1 MQITKEKIQQFLS
14 GGCTAAEA
22 DEIAAWLRNN
32 PEVLNSYLEQD
43 WQTVSDEGQLSPD
56 ESKAMYQQLLQQ
68 LSLKKSSIFTIKKM
82 GLVAAASLLCLVVVT
97 LYNVS
102 KQPATKVAEITTTI
116 APATTA
122 PTWTVCE
129 NNGPKK
135 KKITLPDGSIAV
147 LSGNSRISYQQPF
160 PANKRDINMNGQVYF
175 SVHKD
180 QSKPFTVYAGNTA
193 TTALGTAFR
202 IHMQQKEI
210 TIQLFNGKVRIQPL
224 PGTTKGWDSTLY
236 LMPGEQLQYNI
247 SKSSTTI
254 STFIKNTAHEEILP
268 TTTLSFNNEPIDKV
282 FDKLSAKY
290 KVTILYNKKEING
303 ISFTGSVMEKDSLPM
318 ILHIIGKMNGL
329 ETDQQNNAFIIKKTA
344 VPK

>member
-1 MQITKEKIQQFLS
+1 MQVTKEKIQQFLG

-22 DEIAAWLRNN
+22 EEIAAWLKKH
-32 PEVLNSYLEQD
+32 PEVLNGYLEQD
-43 WQTVSDEGQLSPD
+43 WHTAADEGQLSQE

-82 GLVAAASLLCLVVVT
+82 GLVAAASLLCLVVAT
-97 LYNVS
+97 FYNAH
-102 KQPATKVAEITTTI
+102 KQPATTVTQTTAAIIPAAT
-116 APATTA
+116 ATT
-122 PTWTVCE
+122 WVVCE
-129 NNGPKK
+129 NNGVQK
-135 KKITLPDGSIAV
+135 KKINLPDGSIAV

-160 PANKRDINMNGQVYF
+160 PAHKRDIHMNGQVYF

-202 IHMQQKEI
+202 IHMQQKNI
-210 TIQLFNGKVRIQPL
+210 TIQLFNGKVKIQPI
-224 PGTTKGWDSTLY
+224 TKTAKGWDSTIY
-236 LMPGEQLQYNI
+236 LLPGEQLQYNI
-247 SKSSTTI
+247 AKSSTTI
-254 STFIKNTAHEEILP
+254 SAFIQKNAHEEVSP

-282 FDKLSAKY
+282 FDQLSVKY

-303 ISFTGSVMEKDSLPM
+303 ISFTGNVMKNDSLPL